1 MEGAVMEYENRAF
14 DEVPLIEKMALE
26 LMKGEDGG
34 DPMGYREFLTRYTD
48 GFARATMQRWWELGD
63 FFWAHYARGW

>member
-1 MEGAVMEYENRAF
+1 M
-14 DEVPLIEKMALE
+14 PLIEKMALE